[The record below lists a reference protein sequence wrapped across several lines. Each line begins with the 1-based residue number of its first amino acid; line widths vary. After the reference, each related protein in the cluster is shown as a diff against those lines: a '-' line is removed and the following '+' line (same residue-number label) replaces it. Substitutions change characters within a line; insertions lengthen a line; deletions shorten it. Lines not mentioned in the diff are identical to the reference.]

1 MAIFDPSIIRG
12 MRVWR
17 GSHHHDDDE
26 DGGASTSFTL
36 GGGIISVQG
45 EIIRFVEELGLY
57 PGAEARSESSLSETR
72 VKGRGGAKRQL

>member
-17 GSHHHDDDE
+17 GTHHHDDE
-26 DGGASTSFTL
+26 DVGASAPFTL

-45 EIIRFVEELGLY
+45 EIIRFVEEPGLY
-57 PGAEARSESSLSETR
+57 PGAEEQSESSLLEAR
-72 VKGRGGAKRQL
+72 VERRGGAKRQL